1 MSRGDLGDAI
11 CLADP
16 RRAIVLGT
24 RECIHD
30 GWVKEG
36 YIYFTSVDG
45 HLYVVSE
52 DTLKVEEE
60 LDLNTL
66 GGDSPPGFSWC
77 RGVLPVEGGRA
88 WVCFTRIRQTRWK
101 EKVRW
106 IKNMVSAVSR
116 PTTRLALYDLG
127 RRERLQ
133 EINLEAMGMHAVFNA
148 VPAPADGRRR
158 SKSPPRT
165 VRPRHGMIDL
175 HTHSTASDGSLAPAA
190 LLDRAAARGVTG
202 LALTDHDTL
211 AGLAEARGRAE
222 AHGIAFLAGIELSTG
237 WRGLDEVH
245 LLGYGVDGAGSGGLA
260 AACGGLRAGRARRA
274 ERMVGRLQAAGVGL
288 RLEAVLAEAAGGA
301 VGRPHVARALLAGG
315 WASDMAE
322 AFRRWLVPGTPG
334 YVAQERL
341 ETVEGMRLIR
351 AAGGVAVLAHPGTL
365 P

>member
-1 MSRGDLGDAI
+1 
-11 CLADP
+11 
-16 RRAIVLGT
+16 
-24 RECIHD
+24 
-30 GWVKEG
+30 
-36 YIYFTSVDG
+36 
-45 HLYVVSE
+45 
-52 DTLKVEEE
+52 
-60 LDLNTL
+60 
-66 GGDSPPGFSWC
+66 
-77 RGVLPVEGGRA
+77 
-88 WVCFTRIRQTRWK
+88 
-101 EKVRW
+101 
-106 IKNMVSAVSR
+106 
-116 PTTRLALYDLG
+116 
-127 RRERLQ
+127 
-133 EINLEAMGMHAVFNA
+133 
-148 VPAPADGRRR
+148 
-158 SKSPPRT
+158 
-165 VRPRHGMIDL
+165 MIDL

-365 P
+365 PLTRVELEAMVAELCGEGLGGIEAYWAKHTPGVVRACEAIAARHQLLATGGSDFHGAHKPEIELGMAAGGALAPALLDGLEGRIALGR